1 MGYFLWVI
9 NMNKEYIT
17 IVSTKVGIDC
27 NRPDLVGKS
36 IVIYDNDKKHCYKR
50 HYSEFENPRDFSFIM
65 KNLDYVINQCDFVL
79 YNDKNNS
86 LEYYKKLKNN
96 ISIRVK
102 VENSK
107 ELKIKTFFILSDEK
121 YELKRNRMAYN
132 KYVIHE

>member
-36 IVIYDNDKKHCYKR
+36 IVIYDNDKKHCYK
-50 HYSEFENPRDFSFIM
+50 
-65 KNLDYVINQCDFVL
+65 
-79 YNDKNNS
+79 
-86 LEYYKKLKNN
+86 
-96 ISIRVK
+96 
-102 VENSK
+102 
-107 ELKIKTFFILSDEK
+107 TFFILSDEK

>member
-50 HYSEFENPRDFSFIM
+50 TIVN
-65 KNLDYVINQCDFVL
+65 
-79 YNDKNNS
+79 
-86 LEYYKKLKNN
+86 
-96 ISIRVK
+96 
-102 VENSK
+102 
-107 ELKIKTFFILSDEK
+107 LKIQEIFPL
-121 YELKRNRMAYN
+121 
-132 KYVIHE
+132 